1 MIDWVL
7 NMHLKLI
14 MLIAVLWSYINVTE
28 VNFSI
33 NMTLLNVSKNEF
45 FSIPE
50 FLSIIEAELFA
61 NIILNEV
68 KKFENSFQVGLKL

>member
-1 MIDWVL
+1 M
-7 NMHLKLI
+7 
-14 MLIAVLWSYINVTE
+14 
-28 VNFSI
+28 NFSI
-33 NMTLLNVSKNEF
+33 YMTLLNVSKNEF

-68 KKFENSFQVGLKL
+68 KKFENSFQGGLKL